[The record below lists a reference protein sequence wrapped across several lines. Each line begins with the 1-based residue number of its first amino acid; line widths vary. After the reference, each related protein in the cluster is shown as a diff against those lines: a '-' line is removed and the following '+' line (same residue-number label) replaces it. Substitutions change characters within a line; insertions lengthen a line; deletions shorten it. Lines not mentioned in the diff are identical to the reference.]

1 MKRPPASLLFLIIL
15 AILLPFA
22 CGCTIPFLPQQQGKD
37 SGLITMAPTVT
48 QPVAGTTAAGTGPTQ
63 GQAPDS
69 GNAPLTTAEP
79 AIPVTEGGQVPATP
93 QATGSQG
100 GISPS
105 ETGNNGQSP
114 EATGSMTEGPVTSY
128 ILSEDIN
135 RHFINIAF
143 GNKRTAIDR
152 AQSSMLAV
160 SVRDGYLNADIA
172 ALKEFIQEFNKLS
185 RTTTLSENIKT
196 ETPGKLNIRFLKQD
210 GLKEIDM
217 KNIQDTIRD
226 PQNNDIQILISTKA
240 SNGDM
245 TAYVNAD
252 LQGER
257 KIHYML
263 RALMYMLGFAG
274 YTADYPD
281 SLFNTYSDTT
291 TKLSIIDKEAVKLMY
306 GGNSI
311 SNGMNVDTVKRVLM
325 MK

>member
-1 MKRPPASLLFLIIL
+1 MKRPPASLLFLVIFAII
-15 AILLPFA
+15 LPFA
-22 CGCTIPFLPQQQGKD
+22 CGCTIPFLSQPQGKD
-37 SGLITMAPTVT
+37 SGPITPVPTGT
-48 QPVAGTTAAGTGPTQ
+48 QPVTGTTTTIVTQEQVQGPDTGTVPSTGVQTSSAGGGDQGSSVPQVTAPPDGGPSSDP
-63 GQAPDS
+63 G
-69 GNAPLTTAEP
+69 GNRPSPNVTTN
-79 AIPVTEGGQVPATP
+79 VP
-93 QATGSQG
+93 
-100 GISPS
+100 
-105 ETGNNGQSP
+105 
-114 EATGSMTEGPVTSY
+114 EGPVTSY

-152 AQSSMLAV
+152 AQPSMLGI
-160 SVRDGYLNADIA
+160 SVRDGYVDEDIT

-185 RTTTLSENIKT
+185 RTTTLSQNIKT

-217 KNIQDTIRD
+217 KNIQDTLRD
-226 PQNNDIQILISTKA
+226 PDNNNIQILISTKA

-252 LQGER
+252 LQGDK

-281 SLFNTYSDTT
+281 SLFNSYSETT

-306 GGNSI
+306 GGTSI
-311 SNGMNVDTVKRVLM
+311 TSGMNVDAVRKVLM

>member
-1 MKRPPASLLFLIIL
+1 
-15 AILLPFA
+15 
-22 CGCTIPFLPQQQGKD
+22 
-37 SGLITMAPTVT
+37 
-48 QPVAGTTAAGTGPTQ
+48 
-63 GQAPDS
+63 
-69 GNAPLTTAEP
+69 
-79 AIPVTEGGQVPATP
+79 
-93 QATGSQG
+93 
-100 GISPS
+100 
-105 ETGNNGQSP
+105 
-114 EATGSMTEGPVTSY
+114 MTDGPVTSY

-152 AQSSMLAV
+152 AQPAMLAV
-160 SVRDGYLNADIA
+160 SVRDGYVDADIA
-172 ALKEFIQEFNKLS
+172 ALKGFIQEFNKLS

-217 KNIQDTIRD
+217 KNIQDTLRD
-226 PQNNDIQILISTKA
+226 PQNNDIQILVSTKA
-240 SNGDM
+240 ANGDM

-263 RALMYMLGFAG
+263 RAIMYMLGFAG

-281 SLFNTYSDTT
+281 SLFNTYTDTT

-311 SNGMNVDTVKRVLM
+311 TSGMNIDAVKRVLM